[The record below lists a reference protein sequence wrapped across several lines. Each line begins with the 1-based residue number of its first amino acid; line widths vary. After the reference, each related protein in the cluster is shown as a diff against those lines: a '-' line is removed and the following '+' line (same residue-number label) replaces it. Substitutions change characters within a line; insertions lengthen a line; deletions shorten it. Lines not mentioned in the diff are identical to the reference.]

1 MKSCWLKLLVLLPL
15 AWWLTS
21 CGMSEF
27 SPLHLL
33 GLPHADADD
42 QPAAGS
48 GDPRR
53 AQAADAGAIDFEK
66 QIKPIFTKHCVE
78 CHKADKDESGFR
90 LDVGHL
96 AIKGGD
102 RGAAIIP
109 GKSEESILY
118 QALIGKGDATAMPYE
133 KPRLPAADI
142 ELIKK
147 WIDSGAKVPAADAT
161 TEVVKS
167 NHWSFQPIRRPASPN
182 FKSQISNFKSQNLID
197 AFVRA
202 RLEREGLA
210 PSPEADRPTLIRRLS
225 LDLLGLLPS
234 ADDVHDFVNDKEP
247 DAYERLVDRLLASPA
262 YGERH
267 GRHWL
272 DIARYADSNGFT
284 IDSARQIWK
293 YREWV
298 IHAINADMPFDQ
310 FTVEQLAGDLL
321 PNATTE
327 QLVATGFHRNTLVNE
342 EGGTDQEQFRVEAVV
357 DRVSTTGA
365 AWLGL
370 TIGCAQCHSHKFDP
384 ITQRDFYK
392 LFAVFNQCDE
402 PSVPVPSAD
411 QLAEQKRLDAEVAE
425 AEKPLKELDTE
436 LLKGLPDWERSVAS
450 QSEGGWTILDPT
462 VWKTDKGATLTKI
475 ENQTLLVDFSTP
487 ANDVYTI
494 TFDPPDDTP
503 ITAIRLETLNHA
515 SLPMMGPGR
524 AEGNFVLSEFEVFID
539 QASGGRQPP
548 GKNGDKGTD
557 STGGLTPP
565 ARLELIKAI
574 ADHSQ
579 EGYPV
584 SDAIDGKPKT
594 GWAINVKPNSGEMLN
609 VPREAVFF
617 PKEPIVAKPGSKLI
631 VKMHQLHSVPNYL
644 VGCFRISISGGSADV
659 LSVPASIKKI
669 VGTPADKRSKQ
680 QVDQLQTAFKNTD
693 PRRKPLTEKL
703 DGLKKQL
710 DALNKAIPTTL
721 VMKAKAEP
729 RQTHI
734 MIRGD
739 FLRKGAAV
747 EPGVPDV
754 LPPLN
759 VSRRAEGRQ
768 PPDISSSDSAAVRG
782 LTPAGSPSSAV
793 ARLEFAKWLCSPDN
807 PLTARVTVNRA
818 WQAFFGAGLVPTEN
832 DFGTQG
838 DPPTHPELL
847 DWLASEFMGQS
858 EISNLKSEISNP
870 AWSLKRLHRLIVTSA
885 TYRQASHVRPELRER
900 DPANKLLARQS
911 RLRLEAELIRDV
923 CLSASGL
930 MTRHLG
936 GPGVN
941 PPQPEGIYIVT
952 QQKKPW
958 AESTGLDRYRRG
970 MYTYFWRTS
979 PYPMLPTFDAPD
991 ANGTCTRR
999 NRSNTPLQALTLAN
1013 DRSFHEFAV
1022 GLSERIMSFGPLPP
1036 TPPPSVADS
1045 DDARLWQAVE
1055 LCYSRPPTDLELRKL
1070 REFLNAQ
1077 RTAFAAD
1084 PKDKDPTKSAW
1095 IAIARVLLNL
1105 DEFITR
1111 E

>member
-1 MKSCWLKLLVLLPL
+1 
-15 AWWLTS
+15 
-21 CGMSEF
+21 
-27 SPLHLL
+27 
-33 GLPHADADD
+33 
-42 QPAAGS
+42 
-48 GDPRR
+48 
-53 AQAADAGAIDFEK
+53 
-66 QIKPIFTKHCVE
+66 
-78 CHKADKDESGFR
+78 DESGFR
-90 LDVGHL
+90 LDLGHL

-102 RGAAIIP
+102 RGAAIVP
-109 GKSEESILY
+109 GKSDESLLY

-147 WIDSGAKVPAADAT
+147 WIDSGAKVPAADARS
-161 TEVVKS
+161 EVVKS
-167 NHWSFQPIRRPASPN
+167 NHWSFQPIRRTVPPN
-182 FKSQISNFKSQNLID
+182 LNSQISNLKSHNSID

-202 RLEREGLA
+202 RLEREGLK
-210 PSPEADRPTLIRRLS
+210 PSPEADRPTLIRRVS
-225 LDLLGLLPS
+225 LDLLGLLPN
-234 ADDVHDFVNDKEP
+234 ADDVHDFTNDKEP

-392 LFAVFNQCDE
+392 VFAVFNHCDE
-402 PSVPVPSAD
+402 PSLPVPSAD
-411 QLAEQKRLDAEVAE
+411 QLAEQKRLDTEVAE
-425 AEKPLKELDTE
+425 AEKPLKEFDAE

-475 ENQTLLVDFSTP
+475 DGTTLLVDFSTP

-494 TFDPPDDTP
+494 TFDPPANTP

-524 AEGNFVLSEFEVFID
+524 AEGNFVLSEFEVL
-539 QASGGRQPP
+539 
-548 GKNGDKGTD
+548 TD
-557 STGGLTPP
+557 ETAIPL
-565 ARLELIKAI
+565 AKAI

-579 EGYPV
+579 DGYPV

-617 PKEPIVAKPGSKLI
+617 PKEPIVAKAGTKLI

-644 VGCFRISISGGSADV
+644 VGCFRISISGASADV
-659 LSVPASIKKI
+659 LSVPASIKQI
-669 VGTPADKRSKQ
+669 VATPADKRSKQ
-680 QVDQLQTAFKNTD
+680 QVAQLQTAFKNAD
-693 PRRKPLTEKL
+693 PRRKPLAEKL

-754 LPPLN
+754 LSAIHLSQD
-759 VSRRAEGRQ
+759 V
-768 PPDISSSDSAAVRG
+768 DSKKRTAA
-782 LTPAGSPSSAV
+782 

-818 WQAFFGAGLVPTEN
+818 WQAFFGTGLVPTEN

-838 DPPTHPELL
+838 DPSTHPELL
-847 DWLASEFMGQS
+847 DWLASEFIGKS
-858 EISNLKSEISNP
+858 EISNLKSDISTP
-870 AWSLKRLHRLIVTSA
+870 AWSPKRLHRLIVTSA
-885 TYRQASHVRPELRER
+885 TYRQASHLRPELRER
-900 DPANKLLARQS
+900 DPSNKLLARQS

-970 MYTYFWRTS
+970 MYTYYWRTS

-1022 GLSERIMSFGPLPP
+1022 GLADRIMSFGPLPP

-1055 LCYSRPPTDLELRKL
+1055 LCYSRPPTDFEQRKL

-1084 PKDKDPTKSAW
+1084 PKDKDPAKSAW
-1095 IAIARVLLNL
+1095 IAVARVLLNL

>member
-1 MKSCWLKLLVLLPL
+1 MKSCWLKLLVLLPA
-15 AWWLTS
+15 AWWLAS
-21 CGMSEF
+21 YDLFESQHSLRF
-27 SPLHLL
+27 
-33 GLPHADADD
+33 GLTRADADE
-42 QPAAGS
+42 PAANAAS
-48 GDPRR
+48 G
-53 AQAADAGAIDFEK
+53 IDYEK
-66 QIKPIFTKHCVE
+66 QIKPIFAKHCVD

-90 LDVGHL
+90 LDLGHL

-102 RGAAIIP
+102 RGVAIVP
-109 GKSEESILY
+109 GKSDDSILF
-118 QALIGKGDATAMPYE
+118 QALIGKGDVTAMPYE

-147 WIDSGAKVPAADAT
+147 WIDSGAKVPATET
-161 TEVVKS
+161 TSNVVKS
-167 NHWSFQPIRRPASPN
+167 NHWSFQPIRRPAVPN
-182 FKSQISNFKSQNLID
+182 LKSQISKSKIQNPID

-210 PSPEADRPTLIRRLS
+210 PSPEADRPTLIRRLN

-234 ADDVHDFVNDKEP
+234 ADEVRDFVNDKEP

-298 IHAINADMPFDQ
+298 INAINADMPFDQ

-370 TIGCAQCHSHKFDP
+370 TIGCAQCHSHKYDP

-392 LFAVFNQCDE
+392 IFAVFNHCDE
-402 PSVPVPSAD
+402 PSLPVPSAD
-411 QLAEQKRLDAEVAE
+411 QLADQKRLDAEVTE
-425 AEKPLKELDTE
+425 AEKPLKELDAE
-436 LLKGLPDWERSVAS
+436 LLNGLPDWERSVAS
-450 QSEGGWTILDPT
+450 QTGGSWTILDPAL
-462 VWKTDKGATLTKI
+462 WKTDKGATLTKI
-475 ENQTLLVDFSTP
+475 EGSTLLVDFSTP

-494 TFDPPDDTP
+494 TFDPPDNTP
-503 ITAIRLETLNHA
+503 ITAIRLETLNHP

-524 AEGNFVLSEFEVFID
+524 ADGNFVLSEFEVLADETAI
-539 QASGGRQPP
+539 P
-548 GKNGDKGTD
+548 
-557 STGGLTPP
+557 LT
-565 ARLELIKAI
+565 KAI

-644 VGCFRISISGGSADV
+644 VGCFRISVSGASADV

-680 QVDQLQTAFKNTD
+680 QIDQLQTAFKNTD

-721 VMKAKAEP
+721 VMKAKSEP

-754 LPPLN
+754 LPAIHLPQDLDAKKRTA
-759 VSRRAEGRQ
+759 S
-768 PPDISSSDSAAVRG
+768 
-782 LTPAGSPSSAV
+782 

-838 DPPTHPELL
+838 DLPTHPELL
-847 DWLASEFMGQS
+847 DWLASEFMGSARRGSPDPAAGPTEGLQNATLNS
-858 EISNLKSEISNP
+858 DLGRPSVQRDGGVGRPSPSAATAN

-900 DPANKLLARQS
+900 DPSNKLLARQS

-930 MTRHLG
+930 LTRHLG

-958 AESTGLDRYRRG
+958 AESTGLERYRRG
-970 MYTYFWRTS
+970 MYTYFWRSS

-1022 GLSERIMSFGPLPP
+1022 GLSERIMTLGPMPP

-1077 RTAFAAD
+1077 RTAFAAN

-1095 IAIARVLLNL
+1095 TAVARVLLNL

>member
-15 AWWLTS
+15 AWWLTC
-21 CGMSEF
+21 CGMSAL
-27 SPLHLL
+27 SPTFDL
-33 GLPHADADD
+33 GLPTADAAD
-42 QPAAGS
+42 QPAT
-48 GDPRR
+48 D
-53 AQAADAGAIDFEK
+53 AALIDFDK
-66 QIKPIFTKHCVE
+66 QIKPLFAKHCVE
-78 CHKADKDESGFR
+78 CHTADKDESGFR
-90 LDVGHL
+90 LDLGQL

-102 RGAAIIP
+102 RGVAIVP
-109 GKSEESILY
+109 GKSDESLLFR
-118 QALIGKGDATAMPYE
+118 ALIGKGDITSMPYE

-147 WIDSGAKVPAADAT
+147 WIDSGAKVPATDAAGG
-161 TEVVKS
+161 VVKS
-167 NHWSFQPIRRPASPN
+167 NHWSFQPIRRPAVPKIKN
-182 FKSQISNFKSQNLID
+182 QKSKIENPLD

-210 PSPEADRPTLIRRLS
+210 PSPEADRSTLIRRLS

-234 ADDVHDFVNDKEP
+234 ADEVREFVNDPEP

-284 IDSARQIWK
+284 IDSARQVWK

-298 IHAINADMPFDQ
+298 INSLNADMPFDQ

-392 LFAVFNQCDE
+392 VFAVFNHCDE
-402 PSVPVPSAD
+402 PSLPVPSAD
-411 QLAEQKRLDAEVAE
+411 QLVEQKRLDTEVAE

-450 QSEGGWTILDPT
+450 QSEGGWTVLDPT

-475 ENQTLLVDFSTP
+475 DGTTLLVDFSTP

-494 TFDPPDDTP
+494 TFDPPADMP

-524 AEGNFVLSEFEVFID
+524 AEGNFVLSEFEVLVED
-539 QASGGRQPP
+539 
-548 GKNGDKGTD
+548 GDK
-557 STGGLTPP
+557 SSPLAPRP
-565 ARLELIKAI
+565 SPLSKAI

-579 EGYPV
+579 DGYPV
-584 SDAIDGKPKT
+584 SDAIDGKPTT

-617 PKEPIVAKPGSKLI
+617 PKEPIVAKPGTKLI

-644 VGCFRISISGGSADV
+644 VGCFRISVSGASADV
-659 LSVPASIKKI
+659 LSVPASIKNI
-669 VGTPADKRSKQ
+669 VATPANKRSKQ
-680 QVDQLQTAFKNTD
+680 QVEQLRTAFKNTD
-693 PRRKPLTEKL
+693 PRRKPLAAKL

-729 RQTHI
+729 RPTHI

-754 LPPLN
+754 LPAIHL
-759 VSRRAEGRQ
+759 SQ
-768 PPDISSSDSAAVRG
+768 DPDAKKRTAS
-782 LTPAGSPSSAV
+782 

-818 WQAFFGAGLVPTEN
+818 WQTFFGAGLVPTEN

-847 DWLASEFMGQS
+847 DWLASEFMGES
-858 EISNLKSEISNP
+858 EISNLKSQISNL
-870 AWSLKRLHRLIVTSA
+870 AWSLKRLHRQIVTSA
-885 TYRQASHVRPELRER
+885 TYRQVSHVQPELRER

-930 MTRHLG
+930 LTRHLG

-958 AESTGLDRYRRG
+958 TESTGLDRYRRG
-970 MYTYFWRTS
+970 MYTYYWRTS

-1022 GLSERIMSFGPLPP
+1022 GLAERIMSFGPLPP

-1055 LCYSRPPTDLELRKL
+1055 LCYSRPPSDLELRKL

-1084 PKDKDPTKSAW
+1084 PKGKDPTKSAW
-1095 IAIARVLLNL
+1095 IAVARVLLNL

>member
-15 AWWLTS
+15 AWWLAC
-21 CGMSEF
+21 CGMSAL
-27 SPLHLL
+27 SPTFDL
-33 GLPHADADD
+33 GLPTADAAD
-42 QPAAGS
+42 QP
-48 GDPRR
+48 
-53 AQAADAGAIDFEK
+53 AADAGAIDFEK
-66 QIKPIFTKHCVE
+66 QIQPLFAKHCVD

-90 LDVGHL
+90 LDLGHL

-102 RGAAIIP
+102 RGVAIVP
-109 GKSEESILY
+109 GKSGESILF
-118 QALIGKGDATAMPYE
+118 QALIGKGDVTSMPYE

-147 WIDSGAKVPAADAT
+147 WIDSGAKVPASDAAGA
-161 TEVVKS
+161 VVKS
-167 NHWSFQPIRRPASPN
+167 NHWSFQPIRRRAVSGQKSEARGQQSP
-182 FKSQISNFKSQNLID
+182 ID

-210 PSPEADRPTLIRRLS
+210 PSPEADRSTLIRRLS
-225 LDLLGLLPS
+225 LDLLGLLPT
-234 ADDVHDFVNDKEP
+234 ADDVREFVNDKEP

-284 IDSARQIWK
+284 IDSARQVWK

-298 IHAINADMPFDQ
+298 INAINADLSFDQ

-384 ITQRDFYK
+384 ISQRDFYK
-392 LFAVFNQCDE
+392 VFAVFNHCDE

-411 QLAEQKRLDAEVAE
+411 QLAEQKRLDTEVAV
-425 AEKPLKELDTE
+425 AEKPLKELDAE

-475 ENQTLLVDFSTP
+475 DGTTLLVDFSTP

-494 TFDPPDDTP
+494 TFDPPADAP

-524 AEGNFVLSEFEVFID
+524 AEGNFVLSEFEVLAGEVSLPI
-539 QASGGRQPP
+539 A
-548 GKNGDKGTD
+548 
-557 STGGLTPP
+557 
-565 ARLELIKAI
+565 KAI

-579 EGYPV
+579 DGYPV

-617 PKEPIVAKPGSKLI
+617 PKEPIVAKPGTKLF

-644 VGCFRISISGGSADV
+644 VGCFRISVSGASADV

-669 VGTPADKRSKQ
+669 VATPADKRSKQ
-680 QVDQLQTAFKNTD
+680 QVEQLQTAFKNTD
-693 PRRKPLTEKL
+693 PRRKPLAEKL

-729 RQTHI
+729 RPTHI

-754 LPPLN
+754 LPAMHL
-759 VSRRAEGRQ
+759 SQ
-768 PPDISSSDSAAVRG
+768 DIDAKQRTAS
-782 LTPAGSPSSAV
+782 

-818 WQAFFGAGLVPTEN
+818 WQAFFGTGLVPTEN

-847 DWLASEFMGQS
+847 DWLASEFM
-858 EISNLKSEISNP
+858 
-870 AWSLKRLHRLIVTSA
+870 ADWSLKRLHRLIVTSA
-885 TYRQASHVRPELRER
+885 TYRQASHMQPELRER
-900 DPANKLLARQS
+900 DPTNKLLARQS
-911 RLRLEAELIRDV
+911 RLRLEAELVRDV

-930 MTRHLG
+930 LTRHLG

-970 MYTYFWRTS
+970 MYTYFWRSS

-1022 GLSERIMSFGPLPP
+1022 GLADRIMSFGPLP
-1036 TPPPSVADS
+1036 SVSDS

-1055 LCYSRPPTDLELRKL
+1055 LCYSRAPSDLELRKL

-1084 PKDKDPTKSAW
+1084 PKDNDPTKSAW
-1095 IAIARVLLNL
+1095 VAVARVLLNL

>member
-1 MKSCWLKLLVLLPL
+1 MKSCWLKLLMLLPL
-15 AWWLTS
+15 AWWLAS

-27 SPLHLL
+27 SPSHLL

-53 AQAADAGAIDFEK
+53 AQAADAGVIDFEK
-66 QIKPIFTKHCVE
+66 QIKPLFTKHCVD

-90 LDVGHL
+90 LDLGHL

-102 RGAAIIP
+102 RGAAIVP
-109 GKSEESILY
+109 GKSNESILY

-147 WIDSGAKVPAADAT
+147 WIDSGAKVPASDAT

-167 NHWSFQPIRRPASPN
+167 NHWSFQPIRRPVVPN
-182 FKSQISNFKSQNLID
+182 LKSQISNLKSQNPID

-210 PSPEADRPTLIRRLS
+210 PSPDADRPTLIRRLS
-225 LDLLGLLPS
+225 LDLLGLLPN

-247 DAYERLVDRLLASPA
+247 DAYERLADRLLASPA

-392 LFAVFNQCDE
+392 VFAVFNHCDE
-402 PSVPVPSAD
+402 PSIPVPSTD

-425 AEKPLKELDTE
+425 AEKPLKEFDAE

-450 QSEGGWTILDPT
+450 QTEGGWTILDPT

-475 ENQTLLVDFSTP
+475 DGTTLLVDFSTP

-494 TFDPPDDTP
+494 TFDPPADTP

-524 AEGNFVLSEFEVFID
+524 ADGNFVLNEFEVL
-539 QASGGRQPP
+539 
-548 GKNGDKGTD
+548 TD
-557 STGGLTPP
+557 ETAIPL
-565 ARLELIKAI
+565 AKAI

-579 EGYPV
+579 DGYPV

-617 PKEPIVAKPGSKLI
+617 PKEPITAKPGTKLI

-644 VGCFRISISGGSADV
+644 VGCFRISVSGASADV

-680 QVDQLQTAFKNTD
+680 QVEQLQTAFKNTD
-693 PRRKPLTEKL
+693 SRRKPLANKL

-754 LPPLN
+754 LPAIHL
-759 VSRRAEGRQ
+759 SQDLDAKKR
-768 PPDISSSDSAAVRG
+768 SA
-782 LTPAGSPSSAV
+782 S

-818 WQAFFGAGLVPTEN
+818 WQAFFGAGLVNTEN

-858 EISNLKSEISNP
+858 EISNLKSQISNP
-870 AWSLKRLHRLIVTSA
+870 AWSVKRLHRLIVTSA
-885 TYRQASHVRPELRER
+885 TYRQASHLRPELRER
-900 DPANKLLARQS
+900 DPSNKLLARQS

-970 MYTYFWRTS
+970 MYTYYWRTS

-999 NRSNTPLQALTLAN
+999 SRSNTPLQALTLAN

-1036 TPPPSVADS
+1036 TPPLSVADS
-1045 DDARLWQAVE
+1045 DDARLRQAVE

-1095 IAIARVLLNL
+1095 TAVARVLLNL

>member
-15 AWWLTS
+15 AWWLAC
-21 CGMSEF
+21 CGMSAL
-27 SPLHLL
+27 SPTFDL
-33 GLPHADADD
+33 GLPTADAAD
-42 QPAAGS
+42 QPAA
-48 GDPRR
+48 DT
-53 AQAADAGAIDFEK
+53 GAIDFEK
-66 QIKPIFTKHCVE
+66 QIKPLFAKHCVD

-90 LDVGHL
+90 LDLGHL

-102 RGAAIIP
+102 RGTAIVP
-109 GKSEESILY
+109 GKSDESLLF
-118 QALIGKGDATAMPYE
+118 QALIGKGDITAMPYE
-133 KPRLPAADI
+133 KPRLPANEI

-147 WIDSGAKVPAADAT
+147 WIDSGAKVPASNAAGAI
-161 TEVVKS
+161 VKS
-167 NHWSFQPIRRPASPN
+167 NHWSFQPIRRPTVPNSPLATRHSPLVN
-182 FKSQISNFKSQNLID
+182 PID

-225 LDLLGLLPS
+225 LDLLGVLPN
-234 ADDVHDFVNDKEP
+234 ADEVHDFVNDKEP

-284 IDSARQIWK
+284 VDSARQVWK

-298 IHAINADMPFDQ
+298 INAINADLPFDQ

-392 LFAVFNQCDE
+392 VFAVFNHCDE
-402 PSVPVPSAD
+402 PSIPVPSSD

-425 AEKPLKELDTE
+425 AEKPLKEFDAE
-436 LLKGLPDWERSVAS
+436 LLKGLPDWERAVAS
-450 QSEGGWTILDPT
+450 QSEGGWMILDPT

-475 ENQTLLVDFSTP
+475 DGTTLLVDFSTP

-494 TFDPPDDTP
+494 TFDPPADTP

-524 AEGNFVLSEFEVFID
+524 AEGKFVLSEFEVL
-539 QASGGRQPP
+539 
-548 GKNGDKGTD
+548 
-557 STGGLTPP
+557 TGETSLPL
-565 ARLELIKAI
+565 AKAI

-579 EGYPV
+579 DGYPV
-584 SDAIDGKPKT
+584 SDAIDGKPTT

-609 VPREAVFF
+609 VPREAVFL
-617 PKEPIVAKPGSKLI
+617 PKEPIVAKPGTKLI

-644 VGCFRISISGGSADV
+644 VGCFRISVSGASADV

-669 VGTPADKRSKQ
+669 VATQADKRSKQ

-693 PRRKPLTEKL
+693 PRRKPLAEKL

-729 RQTHI
+729 RPTHI

-754 LPPLN
+754 LPAIHLSQD
-759 VSRRAEGRQ
+759 VDAKKH
-768 PPDISSSDSAAVRG
+768 AA
-782 LTPAGSPSSAV
+782 S

-847 DWLASEFMGQS
+847 DWLAGEFMQS
-858 EISNLKSEISNP
+858 DSRQHNNP
-870 AWSLKRLHRLIVTSA
+870 ATAWSLKRLHRLIVTSA
-885 TYRQASHVRPELRER
+885 TYCQTSHMRPELRER

-911 RLRLEAELIRDV
+911 RLRLEAELVRDV
-923 CLSASGL
+923 SLSASGL
-930 MTRHLG
+930 LTRRLG

-970 MYTYFWRTS
+970 MYTYFWRSS

-1022 GLSERIMSFGPLPP
+1022 GLADRIMSFGPLPP
-1036 TPPPSVADS
+1036 TPPPSVTDS

-1055 LCYSRPPTDLELRKL
+1055 LCYSRTPTDLELRKL

-1095 IAIARVLLNL
+1095 IAVARVLLNL

>member
-15 AWWLTS
+15 AWWLAC
-21 CGMSEF
+21 CGMSAL
-27 SPLHLL
+27 SPTFDL
-33 GLPHADADD
+33 GLPTADAAD
-42 QPAAGS
+42 QP
-48 GDPRR
+48 
-53 AQAADAGAIDFEK
+53 AADAGAIDFEK
-66 QIKPIFTKHCVE
+66 QIQPLFAKHCVD

-90 LDVGHL
+90 LDLGHL

-102 RGAAIIP
+102 RGVAIVP
-109 GKSEESILY
+109 GKSGESILF
-118 QALIGKGDATAMPYE
+118 QALIGKGDVTSMPYE

-147 WIDSGAKVPAADAT
+147 WIDSGAKVPASDAAGA
-161 TEVVKS
+161 VVKS
-167 NHWSFQPIRRPASPN
+167 NHWSFQPIRRRAVSGQKSEARGQQSP
-182 FKSQISNFKSQNLID
+182 ID

-210 PSPEADRPTLIRRLS
+210 PSPEADRSTLIRRLS
-225 LDLLGLLPS
+225 LDLLGLLPT
-234 ADDVHDFVNDKEP
+234 ADDVREFVNDKEP

-284 IDSARQIWK
+284 IDSARQVWK

-298 IHAINADMPFDQ
+298 INAINADLSFDQ

-384 ITQRDFYK
+384 ISQRDFYK
-392 LFAVFNQCDE
+392 VFAVFNHCDE

-411 QLAEQKRLDAEVAE
+411 QLAEQKRLDTEVAV
-425 AEKPLKELDTE
+425 AEKPLKELDAE

-475 ENQTLLVDFSTP
+475 DGTTLLVDFSTP

-494 TFDPPDDTP
+494 TFDPPADAP

-524 AEGNFVLSEFEVFID
+524 AEGNFVLSEFEVLAGEVSLPI
-539 QASGGRQPP
+539 A
-548 GKNGDKGTD
+548 
-557 STGGLTPP
+557 
-565 ARLELIKAI
+565 KAI

-579 EGYPV
+579 DGYPV

-617 PKEPIVAKPGSKLI
+617 PKEPIVAKPGTKLF

-644 VGCFRISISGGSADV
+644 VGCFRISVSGASADV

-669 VGTPADKRSKQ
+669 VATPADKRSKQ
-680 QVDQLQTAFKNTD
+680 QVEQLQTAFKNTD
-693 PRRKPLTEKL
+693 PRRKPLAEKL

-729 RQTHI
+729 RPTHI

-754 LPPLN
+754 LPAIHL
-759 VSRRAEGRQ
+759 SQ
-768 PPDISSSDSAAVRG
+768 DIDAKQRTAS
-782 LTPAGSPSSAV
+782 

-818 WQAFFGAGLVPTEN
+818 WQAFFGTGLVPTEN

-847 DWLASEFMGQS
+847 DWLASEFM
-858 EISNLKSEISNP
+858 
-870 AWSLKRLHRLIVTSA
+870 ADWSLKRLHRLIVTSA
-885 TYRQASHVRPELRER
+885 TYRQASHMQPELRER
-900 DPANKLLARQS
+900 DPTNKLLARQS
-911 RLRLEAELIRDV
+911 RLRLEAELVRDV

-930 MTRHLG
+930 LTRHLG

-970 MYTYFWRTS
+970 MYTYFWRSS

-1022 GLSERIMSFGPLPP
+1022 GLADRIMSFGPLP
-1036 TPPPSVADS
+1036 SVSDS

-1055 LCYSRPPTDLELRKL
+1055 LCYSRAPSDLELRKL

-1084 PKDKDPTKSAW
+1084 PKDNDPTKSAW
-1095 IAIARVLLNL
+1095 VAVARVLLNL

>member
-1 MKSCWLKLLVLLPL
+1 MKSCWLKLLVLFPA

-21 CGMSEF
+21 CALTEPPYSQR
-27 SPLHLL
+27 S
-33 GLPHADADD
+33 GLPRAHADD
-42 QPAAGS
+42 QPE
-48 GDPRR
+48 
-53 AQAADAGAIDFEK
+53 AQASGGRQPPGSPRPAQSAEIDYEK
-66 QIKPIFTKHCVE
+66 QIKPLFAKHCIE
-78 CHKADKDESGFR
+78 CHQADKDESGYR
-90 LDVGHL
+90 LDLGHL

-102 RGAAIIP
+102 RGAAIVP
-109 GKSEESILY
+109 GKSGESILF

-142 ELIKK
+142 ELIKQ
-147 WIDSGAKVPAADAT
+147 WIDSGAKVPASDAVN
-161 TEVVKS
+161 EVVKS
-167 NHWSFQPIRRPASPN
+167 NHWSFQPIRRPIVPAIKN
-182 FKSQISNFKSQNLID
+182 QKSKIENALD

-225 LDLLGLLPS
+225 LDLLGLLPN
-234 ADDVHDFVNDKEP
+234 ADEVHDFVNDKEP

-298 IHAINADMPFDQ
+298 INAINADLPFDQ
-310 FTVEQLAGDLL
+310 FTIEQLAGDLL

-384 ITQRDFYK
+384 ISQRDFYK
-392 LFAVFNQCDE
+392 VFAVFNHCDE
-402 PSVPVPSAD
+402 PSLPVPSAD
-411 QLAEQKRLDAEVAE
+411 QLAEQTRLDAQVAE
-425 AEKPLKELDTE
+425 AEKPLKELDAE

-450 QSEGGWTILDPT
+450 QSEGSWTILDPT

-475 ENQTLLVDFSTP
+475 DGTTLLVDFSTP

-494 TFDPPDDTP
+494 TFDPPNDTP
-503 ITAIRLETLNHA
+503 ITAIRLETLNHP

-524 AEGNFVLSEFEVFID
+524 ADGNFVLSEFEVLTE
-539 QASGGRQPP
+539 SNSQPSVLNP
-548 GKNGDKGTD
+548 Q
-557 STGGLTPP
+557 PF
-565 ARLELIKAI
+565 AKAI

-579 EGYPV
+579 DGYPI

-594 GWAINVKPNSGEMLN
+594 GWAINVKPNSGAMLN

-617 PKEPIVAKPGSKLI
+617 PKQPIVAKPGTKLI
-631 VKMHQLHSVPNYL
+631 VRMHQLHSVPNYL
-644 VGCFRISISGGSADV
+644 VGCFRISVSGASADV
-659 LSVPASIKKI
+659 LAVPASIKKI
-669 VGTPADKRSKQ
+669 VSTPAKKRSKQ
-680 QVDQLQTAFKNTD
+680 QVEQLQTAFKNSD
-693 PRRKPLTEKL
+693 PRRKPLADKL

-754 LPPLN
+754 L
-759 VSRRAEGRQ
+759 SRESKVESRE
-768 PPDISSSDSAAVRG
+768 PSKKNLSSSRLST
-782 LTPAGSPSSAV
+782 LNS
-793 ARLEFAKWLCSPDN
+793 RLEFAKWLCSPEN

-838 DPPTHPELL
+838 DPPSHPELL
-847 DWLASEFMGQS
+847 DWLATELMGTGGEEESEATPAS
-858 EISNLKSEISNP
+858 RPLAPSPSPPLSSNP
-870 AWSLKRLHRLIVTSA
+870 WSLKQLHRLIVTSA
-885 TYRQASHVRPELRER
+885 TYRQASHLRPELRER

-958 AESTGLDRYRRG
+958 TESTGPERYRRG
-970 MYTYFWRTS
+970 MYTYYWRSS

-1022 GLSERIMSFGPLPP
+1022 GLAERIMSFGPLPP

-1055 LCYSRPPTDLELRKL
+1055 LCYSRPPTELELRKL

-1077 RTAFAAD
+1077 RIAFAAN
-1084 PKDKDPTKSAW
+1084 PKDKDPAKSAW
-1095 IAIARVLLNL
+1095 IAVARVLLNL

>member
-27 SPLHLL
+27 SPSHLL
-33 GLPHADADD
+33 GLPRADADD
-42 QPAAGS
+42 QPAA
-48 GDPRR
+48 DT
-53 AQAADAGAIDFEK
+53 AAIDFEK
-66 QIKPIFTKHCVE
+66 QIQPIFSKHCVE
-78 CHKADKDESGFR
+78 CHKAEKDESGFR
-90 LDVGHL
+90 LDLGHL

-102 RGAAIIP
+102 RGTAIIP
-109 GKSEESILY
+109 GKSDESLLY

-133 KPRLPAADI
+133 KPRLSAADI

-147 WIDSGAKVPAADAT
+147 WIDSGAKVPASDAT

-167 NHWSFQPIRRPASPN
+167 NHWSFQPIRRTAPPN
-182 FKSQISNFKSQNLID
+182 LKSQISNLKSQNPID
-197 AFVRA
+197 AFVRS

-225 LDLLGLLPS
+225 LDLLGLLPN

-411 QLAEQKRLDAEVAE
+411 QLTEQKRLDAEVAE
-425 AEKPLKELDTE
+425 AEKPLKELDAE

-450 QSEGGWTILDPT
+450 QSEGSWTILDPT
-462 VWKTDKGATLTKI
+462 VWKTEKGATLTKI
-475 ENQTLLVDFSTP
+475 DGTTLLVDFSTP

-515 SLPMMGPGR
+515 SLPLMGPGR
-524 AEGNFVLSEFEVFID
+524 ADGNFVLSEFEVL
-539 QASGGRQPP
+539 
-548 GKNGDKGTD
+548 TD
-557 STGGLTPP
+557 ETTIPL
-565 ARLELIKAI
+565 AKAI

-579 EGYPV
+579 DGYPV

-617 PKEPIVAKPGSKLI
+617 PKEPITAKPGTKLI

-644 VGCFRISISGGSADV
+644 VGCFRISISGASADV

-680 QVDQLQTAFKNTD
+680 QVEQLQTAFKNTD
-693 PRRKPLTEKL
+693 SRRKPLANKL
-703 DGLKKQL
+703 DDLKKQL

-754 LPPLN
+754 LPAIRLSQD
-759 VSRRAEGRQ
+759 VDAKKRTAS
-768 PPDISSSDSAAVRG
+768 
-782 LTPAGSPSSAV
+782 
-793 ARLEFAKWLCSPDN
+793 ARLEFAKWLCLPDN

-847 DWLASEFMGQS
+847 DWLASDFVGQAFQPDPS
-858 EISNLKSEISNP
+858 RDQHSTPRVGLERP
-870 AWSLKRLHRLIVTSA
+870 TYAWSLKRLHRLIVTSA
-885 TYRQASHVRPELRER
+885 TYRQASHLRPELRER

-999 NRSNTPLQALTLAN
+999 SRSNTPLQALTLAN

-1036 TPPPSVADS
+1036 TPPPSVSDS

-1095 IAIARVLLNL
+1095 TAVARVLLNL

>member
-1 MKSCWLKLLVLLPL
+1 MKSCWLKLLLLLPL
-15 AWWLTS
+15 AWWLAS
-21 CGMSEF
+21 EALHEF
-27 SPLHLL
+27 SPSFNI
-33 GLPHADADD
+33 GLPRADADE
-42 QPAAGS
+42 PADSAKT
-48 GDPRR
+48 
-53 AQAADAGAIDFEK
+53 ANEIDFEK
-66 QIKPIFTKHCVE
+66 QIKPLFAKHCID
-78 CHKADKDESGFR
+78 CHKAEKNESGYR
-90 LDVGHL
+90 LDLGDL

-102 RGAAIIP
+102 RGAAIVP
-109 GKSEESILY
+109 GKSADSLLF
-118 QALIGKGDATAMPYE
+118 QALIGKGDVTAMPYE
-133 KPRLPAADI
+133 KPRLPDDQI
-142 ELIKK
+142 ELIRK
-147 WIDSGAKVPAADAT
+147 WIDGGAKLPAGDST
-161 TEVVKS
+161 TKDEVAKN
-167 NHWSFQPIRRPASPN
+167 NHWSFQPIKRPAMAN
-182 FKSQISNFKSQNLID
+182 FKFQISNFKFQNPID
-197 AFVRA
+197 AFVLA
-202 RLEREGLA
+202 RLDREGLA
-210 PSPEADRPTLIRRLS
+210 PSPEADRTTLIRRLS

-234 ADDVHDFVNDKEP
+234 PDDVHDFVNDKEP

-298 IHAINADMPFDQ
+298 INAINADMPFDQ
-310 FTVEQLAGDLL
+310 FTLEQLAGDLL

-342 EGGTDQEQFRVEAVV
+342 EGGTDQEQFRVESVV
-357 DRVSTTGA
+357 DRVNTTGA

-384 ITQRDFYK
+384 ISQRDFYK
-392 LFAVFNQCDE
+392 VYAVFNQCDE
-402 PSVPVPSAD
+402 PSIQVPSAE
-411 QLAEQKRLDAEVAE
+411 QLTEQTRLNNEIAAVEQ
-425 AEKPLKELDTE
+425 PLKDLDTE
-436 LLKGLPDWERSVAS
+436 LLKGLLDWEKSVAS
-450 QSEGGWTILDPT
+450 QSDGGWKLLDPA

-475 ENQTLLVDFSTP
+475 DGSALLVDFSTP

-494 TFDPPDDTP
+494 TFDPPADTP
-503 ITAIRLETLNHA
+503 ITAIRLETINHP

-524 AEGNFVLSEFEVFID
+524 AEGNFVLSEFEVLVEE
-539 QASGGRQPP
+539 
-548 GKNGDKGTD
+548 GDK
-557 STGGLTPP
+557 SSPLAPHP
-565 ARLELIKAI
+565 SPLAKAI

-584 SDAIDGKPKT
+584 SDAIDGKPTT

-617 PKEPIVAKPGSKLI
+617 PKEPIVTKAGTKLVI
-631 VKMHQLHSVPNYL
+631 KMHQLHSVPNYL
-644 VGCFRISISGGSADV
+644 VGCFRISVSGASADV

-669 VGTPADKRSKQ
+669 IATPADKRSKQ
-680 QVDQLQTAFKNTD
+680 QVTQLETAFKDTD
-693 PRRKPLTEKL
+693 PRRKPLAVKL

-710 DALNKAIPTTL
+710 DAHNKAIPTTL
-721 VMKAKAEP
+721 VLRERAKP
-729 RQTHI
+729 RDTHI
-734 MIRGD
+734 HIRGD
-739 FLRKGAAV
+739 FLRHGARV

-754 LPPLN
+754 LDRRMGTLARPAFADATSIAEQSGKSAQPP
-759 VSRRAEGRQ
+759 SRR
-768 PPDISSSDSAAVRG
+768 I
-782 LTPAGSPSSAV
+782 
-793 ARLEFAKWLCSPDN
+793 EFAQWLCSAEN
-807 PLTARVTVNRA
+807 PLTARVVANRA
-818 WQAFFGAGLVPTEN
+818 WQAFFGTGLVPTEN

-838 DPPTHPELL
+838 DPATHPELL
-847 DWLASEFMGQS
+847 DWLAVELMGGS
-858 EISNLKSEISNP
+858 EISNLKSPISNS

-885 TYRQASHVRPELRER
+885 TYRQASNVRPELRER
-900 DPANKLLARQS
+900 DPSNKLLARQS
-911 RLRLEAELIRDV
+911 RIRLEAELIRDV

-930 MTRHLG
+930 ITRHLG
-936 GPGVN
+936 GQGVN

-1013 DRSFHEFAV
+1013 DRSFHEFAI
-1022 GLSERIMSFGPLPP
+1022 GLADRITSLGPLPP
-1036 TPPPSVADS
+1036 TPPLSVADS

-1095 IAIARVLLNL
+1095 TAVARVLLNL

>member
-1 MKSCWLKLLVLLPL
+1 MKSCWLKLLLLLPL
-15 AWWLTS
+15 AWWLAS
-21 CGMSEF
+21 RAIHDSA
-27 SPLHLL
+27 SPGLL
-33 GLPHADADD
+33 RLP
-42 QPAAGS
+42 
-48 GDPRR
+48 R
-53 AQAADAGAIDFEK
+53 AGADETATPSNEIDFQR
-66 QIKPIFTKHCVE
+66 QIQPLFAKHCVE
-78 CHKADKDESGFR
+78 CHQAEKSESGYR
-90 LDVGHL
+90 LDLGDL

-102 RGAAIIP
+102 RGAAIVP
-109 GKSEESILY
+109 GKSDGSILF
-118 QALIGKGDATAMPYE
+118 QALVGKGDVTAMPYE

-147 WIDSGAKVPAADAT
+147 WIDSGAKVPASDAAS
-161 TEVVKS
+161 EVVKS
-167 NHWSFQPIRRPASPN
+167 SHWSFQPIRRPELRGQGSGV
-182 FKSQISNFKSQNLID
+182 SGQQNPID

-202 RLEREGLA
+202 RLEREKLT
-210 PSPEADRPTLIRRLS
+210 PSSEADRPTLIRRLS
-225 LDLLGLLPS
+225 LDLLGVLPTP
-234 ADDVHDFVNDKEP
+234 DDVHEFVNDPEP
-247 DAYERLVDRLLASPA
+247 DAYERLVERLLASPA

-298 IHAINADMPFDQ
+298 INAINADMPFDQ
-310 FTVEQLAGDLL
+310 FTLEQLAGDLL
-321 PNATTE
+321 PGATTE

-357 DRVSTTGA
+357 DRVNTTGA

-370 TIGCAQCHSHKFDP
+370 TIGCGQCHSHKYDP
-384 ITQRDFYK
+384 ISQRDYYK
-392 LFAVFNQCDE
+392 VFAVFNNCDE
-402 PSVPVPSAD
+402 PSLPVPSAE
-411 QLAEQKRLDAEVAE
+411 QLAEQQRLDSEIDA
-425 AEKPLKELDTE
+425 AEKPLRELDAE
-436 LLKGLPDWERSVAS
+436 LLKSLPDWEQSVAS
-450 QSEGGWTILDPT
+450 QAEGSWTVLDPA

-494 TFDPPDDTP
+494 TFDPPADTP
-503 ITAIRLETLNHA
+503 ITAIRLETLNHP

-524 AEGNFVLSEFEVFID
+524 ADGNFVLSEFEVSVEDDGAAEQSKIEN
-539 QASGGRQPP
+539 QKSKIP
-548 GKNGDKGTD
+548 
-557 STGGLTPP
+557 L
-565 ARLELIKAI
+565 ARAI

-579 EGYPV
+579 EGYPIT
-584 SDAIDGKPKT
+584 DAIDGKPKT
-594 GWAINVKPNSGEMLN
+594 GWAINVNPKSGMMLN

-617 PKEPIVAKPGSKLI
+617 PKEPIVTKSGSKLI
-631 VKMHQLHSVPNYL
+631 VKMHQLHSQPNYL
-644 VGCFRISISGGSADV
+644 VGCFRISVSSASADV
-659 LSVPASIKKI
+659 LSVPASIKTI
-669 VGTPADKRSKQ
+669 VATPADKRSKQ
-680 QVDQLQTAFKNTD
+680 QTEQLQTAFKNTD
-693 PRRKPLTEKL
+693 PRRKPLGDKL

-710 DALNKAIPTTL
+710 DTLNKSIPTTL
-721 VMKAKAEP
+721 VLRERAKP
-729 RQTHI
+729 RDTHI
-734 MIRGD
+734 LIRGD
-739 FLRKGAAV
+739 FLRHGALV
-747 EPGVPDV
+747 EPGVPSV
-754 LPPLN
+754 LE
-759 VSRRAEGRQ
+759 SRTGTLARPASLSNLDGSRKSAQ
-768 PPDISSSDSAAVRG
+768 PTSASQRV
-782 LTPAGSPSSAV
+782 
-793 ARLEFAKWLCSPDN
+793 EFSRWLCSSEN

-818 WQAFFGAGLVPTEN
+818 WQAFFGAGIVPTEN
-832 DFGTQG
+832 DFGLQG

-847 DWLASEFMGQS
+847 DWLASDLMEG
-858 EISNLKSEISNP
+858 
-870 AWSLKRLHRLIVTSA
+870 WSLKRLHRQIVTSA

-930 MTRHLG
+930 LTRQVG

-958 AESTGLDRYRRG
+958 AESTGPERYRRG
-970 MYTYFWRTS
+970 MYTYFWRSS

-1022 GLSERIMSFGPLPP
+1022 ALAERIMSLGPLPP
-1036 TPPPSVADS
+1036 TPPPSVSDS

-1055 LCYSRPPTDLELRKL
+1055 LCYSRPPSDLELKRL

-1084 PKDKDPTKSAW
+1084 SKDKDPTKSAW
-1095 IAIARVLLNL
+1095 TAVARVLLNL

>member
-1 MKSCWLKLLVLLPL
+1 MKSCWLKLLLLLPL
-15 AWWLTS
+15 AWWLAS
-21 CGMSEF
+21 HAVHELAPSFE
-27 SPLHLL
+27 L
-33 GLPHADADD
+33 GLPQAN
-42 QPAAGS
+42 
-48 GDPRR
+48 
-53 AQAADAGAIDFEK
+53 AQEANSREDIDFDK
-66 QIKPIFTKHCVE
+66 QIKPLFAKHCVE
-78 CHKADKDESGFR
+78 CHKADKNESGYR
-90 LDVGHL
+90 LDLGEL
-96 AIKGGD
+96 AIQGGD
-102 RGAAIIP
+102 RGAAVVA
-109 GKSEESILY
+109 GKSADSILY
-118 QALIGKGDATAMPYE
+118 QALIGKGDITAMPYE

-147 WIDSGAKVPAADAT
+147 WIDSGAKVPATPTAS
-161 TEVVKS
+161 EGVKS
-167 NHWSFQPIRRPASPN
+167 NHWSFQPIRRPAVPSLKAESSN
-182 FKSQISNFKSQNLID
+182 RKSHNSDFKFQNPID
-197 AFVRA
+197 SFVLA
-202 RLEREGLA
+202 RLEREGLT
-210 PSPEADRPTLIRRLS
+210 PSPEADRTTLIRRLS
-225 LDLLGLLPS
+225 LDLLGVLPS
-234 ADDVHDFVNDKEP
+234 ADDAHDFVNDREP

-298 IHAINADMPFDQ
+298 INAINADMPFDQ
-310 FTVEQLAGDLL
+310 FTLEQLAGDLL
-321 PNATTE
+321 PNPTNE

-342 EGGTDQEQFRVEAVV
+342 EGGTDQEQFRNEGVV
-357 DRVSTTGA
+357 DRVNTTGA

-370 TIGCAQCHSHKFDP
+370 TIGCAQCHSHKYDP
-384 ITQRDFYK
+384 ISQRDFYK
-392 LFAVFNQCDE
+392 VFAVFNQCDE
-402 PSVPVPSAD
+402 PSIQVPSAE
-411 QLAEQKRLDAEVAE
+411 QLAEQTRLNNEIAAV
-425 AEKPLKELDTE
+425 EKPLKDLDTE
-436 LLKGLPDWERSVAS
+436 LLKGLPDWERSVAAQTGES
-450 QSEGGWTILDPT
+450 WTTLDPT

-475 ENQTLLVDFSTP
+475 EESRLLVDFSTP

-494 TFDPPDDTP
+494 SFDPPDDTP
-503 ITAIRLETLNHA
+503 ITAIRLETLNHP

-524 AEGNFVLSEFEVFID
+524 AEGNFVLSEFEVFVD
-539 QASGGRQPP
+539 PNSQP
-548 GKNGDKGTD
+548 
-557 STGGLTPP
+557 STLNPQLL
-565 ARLELIKAI
+565 AKAI

-584 SDAIDGKPKT
+584 SDAIDGKPAT
-594 GWAINVKPNSGEMLN
+594 GWAINVKAGSGEMLN

-617 PKEPIVAKPGSKLI
+617 PKEPIAVKAGSKLVI
-631 VKMHQLHSVPNYL
+631 KMHQLHSQPNYL
-644 VGCFRISISGGSADV
+644 VGCFRISVSGASADL

-669 VGTPADKRSKQ
+669 IATPADKRSKQ
-680 QVDQLQTAFKNTD
+680 QVAQLETAFKETD
-693 PRRKPLTEKL
+693 ARRKPLAVKL

-710 DALNKAIPTTL
+710 EAHNKAIPTTL
-721 VMKAKAEP
+721 VLRERAKP
-729 RQTHI
+729 RETHI
-734 MIRGD
+734 HIRGD
-739 FLRKGAAV
+739 FLRHGALV
-747 EPGVPDV
+747 EPGVPAV
-754 LPPLN
+754 LPSMN
-759 VSRRAEGRQ
+759 STR
-768 PPDISSSDSAAVRG
+768 
-782 LTPAGSPSSAV
+782 SSASQ
-793 ARLEFAKWLCSPDN
+793 RIEFSRWLCSAEN

-818 WQAFFGAGLVPTEN
+818 WQAFFGTGIVPTEN

-838 DPPTHPELL
+838 DPPTHPQLL
-847 DWLASEFMGQS
+847 DWLASEFMNVGESLRDSHSDPGAPLQ
-858 EISNLKSEISNP
+858 NANAGHGVTGLR
-870 AWSLKRLHRLIVTSA
+870 WSLKRLHRSIVTSA
-885 TYRQASHVRPELRER
+885 TYRQASFIRPELRER

-958 AESTGLDRYRRG
+958 TESTGPERYRRG
-970 MYTYFWRTS
+970 MYTYFWRSS

-1022 GLSERIMSFGPLPP
+1022 ALADRIMTLGPLPP
-1036 TPPPSVADS
+1036 TPPPSVSDS

-1055 LCYSRPPTDLELRKL
+1055 MCYSRPPSDLELKRL

-1095 IAIARVLLNL
+1095 TAIARVLLNL

>member
-15 AWWLTS
+15 AWWLAC
-21 CGMSEF
+21 CGMSAV
-27 SPLHLL
+27 SPTFDLSLSTA
-33 GLPHADADD
+33 GAAD
-42 QPAAGS
+42 QPVADSGS
-48 GDPRR
+48 
-53 AQAADAGAIDFEK
+53 IDFEK
-66 QIKPIFTKHCVE
+66 QIKPIFAKHCVD
-78 CHKADKDESGFR
+78 CHKADKNESGYR
-90 LDVGHL
+90 LDLGGL

-102 RGAAIIP
+102 RGAAIVP
-109 GKSEESILY
+109 GKSDESLLF
-118 QALIGKGDATAMPYE
+118 QALVGKGDVTAMPYE
-133 KPRLPAADI
+133 KSRLPAADI
-142 ELIKK
+142 ELIKN
-147 WIDSGAKVPAADAT
+147 WIDGGAKVPASDSAST
-161 TEVVKS
+161 VVKS
-167 NHWSFQPIRRPASPN
+167 DHWSFQPIRRPLIKGQGSGVRG
-182 FKSQISNFKSQNLID
+182 QQNPID
-197 AFVRA
+197 VFVRA
-202 RLEREGLA
+202 RLEREKLA
-210 PSPEADRPTLIRRLS
+210 PSPEADRSTLIRRLN
-225 LDLLGLLPS
+225 LDLLGVLPS
-234 ADDVHDFVNDKEP
+234 PDEVREFVSDPEP

-284 IDSARQIWK
+284 IDSARQVWK

-298 IHAINADMPFDQ
+298 INAINADRPFDQ

-370 TIGCAQCHSHKFDP
+370 TIGCAQCHSHKYDP
-384 ITQRDFYK
+384 ISQRDFYK
-392 LFAVFNQCDE
+392 VFAVFNQCDE
-402 PSVPVPSAD
+402 PSVLVPSAE
-411 QLAEQKRLDAEVAE
+411 QLAAQKRLDAEVAE

-436 LLKGLPDWERSVAS
+436 LLKGLPEWERSVAS
-450 QSEGGWTILDPT
+450 QSEGGWTILDPA

-475 ENQTLLVDFSTP
+475 EDSRLLVDFSTP

-494 TFDPPDDTP
+494 TFDPPDDIP
-503 ITAIRLETLNHA
+503 ITAIRLEALNHP

-524 AEGNFVLSEFEVFID
+524 ADGNFVLSEFEVFV
-539 QASGGRQPP
+539 SP
-548 GKNGDKGTD
+548 D
-557 STGGLTPP
+557 SQLSTLN
-565 ARLELIKAI
+565 AQLITKAI

-584 SDAIDGKPKT
+584 SDTIDGKPTT

-617 PKEPIVAKPGSKLI
+617 PKEPIVAKPGTKLI

-644 VGCFRISISGGSADV
+644 VGCFRISVSGASADV

-669 VGTPADKRSKQ
+669 VATPADKRSKQ
-680 QVDQLQTAFKNTD
+680 QIEQLQTAFKNTD
-693 PRRKPLTEKL
+693 PRRKPLTDKL

-710 DALNKAIPTTL
+710 DALNKSIPTTL
-721 VMKAKAEP
+721 VFKPKAEP
-729 RQTHI
+729 RPTHI

-754 LPPLN
+754 LPAIQ
-759 VSRRAEGRQ
+759 VSKDLDAKKRAT
-768 PPDISSSDSAAVRG
+768 S
-782 LTPAGSPSSAV
+782 
-793 ARLEFAKWLCSPDN
+793 ARLDFAKWLCSPDN

-818 WQAFFGAGLVPTEN
+818 WQAFFGTGLVPTEN

-847 DWLASEFMGQS
+847 DWLASELM
-858 EISNLKSEISNP
+858 
-870 AWSLKRLHRLIVTSA
+870 ADWSLKRLHRQVVTSA

-900 DPANKLLARQS
+900 DPANKLLARQA
-911 RLRLEAELIRDV
+911 RLRLEAELVRDV

-930 MTRHLG
+930 LTRHLG

-958 AESTGLDRYRRG
+958 AESNGPDRFRRG
-970 MYTYFWRTS
+970 MYTYFWRSS

-1022 GLSERIMSFGPLPP
+1022 GLADRIMSFGPLPP
-1036 TPPPSVADS
+1036 TPTPSVADS

-1055 LCYSRPPTDLELRKL
+1055 LCYSRVPTDLELRKL

-1077 RTAFAAD
+1077 RTAFATD
-1084 PKDKDPTKSAW
+1084 PKDKDPAKSAW
-1095 IAIARVLLNL
+1095 VAVARVLLNL

>member
-1 MKSCWLKLLVLLPL
+1 MKSCWLKLLVLLPA
-15 AWWLTS
+15 AWWLAS
-21 CGMSEF
+21 CDLFESQHSLRF
-27 SPLHLL
+27 
-33 GLPHADADD
+33 GLTRADADE
-42 QPAAGS
+42 PAANS
-48 GDPRR
+48 
-53 AQAADAGAIDFEK
+53 ADGIDFEK
-66 QIKPIFTKHCVE
+66 HIKPLFAKHCIE

-90 LDVGHL
+90 LDVGNL

-109 GKSEESILY
+109 GKSDESILY

-133 KPRLPAADI
+133 KPRLAAADI

-147 WIDSGAKVPAADAT
+147 WIDGGAKVPASDTT

-167 NHWSFQPIRRPASPN
+167 SHWSFQPIRRPAIPKLKGQASGTGVPDPAAN
-182 FKSQISNFKSQNLID
+182 SVLNPID
-197 AFVRA
+197 AFVRS

-210 PSPEADRPTLIRRLS
+210 PSLEADRPTLIRRLS

-234 ADDVHDFVNDKEP
+234 ADEVRDFVNDKEP
-247 DAYERLVDRLLASPA
+247 AAYERLVDRLLASPA

-370 TIGCAQCHSHKFDP
+370 TVGCAQCHSHKFDP

-425 AEKPLKELDTE
+425 AEKPLKQLDAE

-450 QSEGGWTILDPT
+450 QSEGDWTILDPS

-494 TFDPPDDTP
+494 TFDPSDSTP
-503 ITAIRLETLNHA
+503 VTAIRLEALNHP

-524 AEGNFVLSEFEVFID
+524 ADGNFVLTEFEVLFDETAI
-539 QASGGRQPP
+539 P
-548 GKNGDKGTD
+548 
-557 STGGLTPP
+557 LT
-565 ARLELIKAI
+565 KAI

-644 VGCFRISISGGSADV
+644 VGCFRISISGASIDV

-669 VGTPADKRSKQ
+669 VGTPTNKRSKQ
-680 QVDQLQTAFKNTD
+680 QLEQLQTAFKNTD

-721 VMKAKAEP
+721 VMRAKAEP

-739 FLRKGAAV
+739 FLRKGTAV

-754 LPPLN
+754 LPAIHLPQD
-759 VSRRAEGRQ
+759 VDAKKRTAS
-768 PPDISSSDSAAVRG
+768 
-782 LTPAGSPSSAV
+782 
-793 ARLEFAKWLCSPDN
+793 ARLEFAKWLCSLDN

-832 DFGTQG
+832 DFGIQG

-847 DWLASEFMGQS
+847 DWLASEFVVPPLGGS
-858 EISNLKSEISNP
+858 STDSTTIPHKGGTTS
-870 AWSLKRLHRLIVTSA
+870 WSLKRLHRLIVTSA
-885 TYRQASHVRPELRER
+885 TYRQVSHLRPELRER

-1022 GLSERIMSFGPLPP
+1022 GLAGRIMSFGPLPP

-1070 REFLNAQ
+1070 RQFLNAQ

-1095 IAIARVLLNL
+1095 TAVARVLLNL

>member
-15 AWWLTS
+15 AWWLAC
-21 CGMSEF
+21 CGMSAL
-27 SPLHLL
+27 SPTFDL
-33 GLPHADADD
+33 GLPTADAAD
-42 QPAAGS
+42 QP
-48 GDPRR
+48 
-53 AQAADAGAIDFEK
+53 AADAGAIDFEK
-66 QIKPIFTKHCVE
+66 QIQPLFAKHCVD

-90 LDVGHL
+90 LDLGHL

-102 RGAAIIP
+102 RGVAIVP
-109 GKSEESILY
+109 GKSGESILF
-118 QALIGKGDATAMPYE
+118 QALIGKGDVTSMPYE

-147 WIDSGAKVPAADAT
+147 WIDSGAKVPASDAAGA
-161 TEVVKS
+161 VVKS
-167 NHWSFQPIRRPASPN
+167 NHWSFQPIRRRAVSGQKSEARGQQSP
-182 FKSQISNFKSQNLID
+182 ID

-210 PSPEADRPTLIRRLS
+210 PSPEADRSTLIRRLS
-225 LDLLGLLPS
+225 LDLLGLLPT
-234 ADDVHDFVNDKEP
+234 ADDVREFVNDKEP

-284 IDSARQIWK
+284 IDSARQVWK

-298 IHAINADMPFDQ
+298 INAINADLSFDQ

-384 ITQRDFYK
+384 ISQRDFYK
-392 LFAVFNQCDE
+392 VFAVFNHCDE

-411 QLAEQKRLDAEVAE
+411 QLAEQKRLDTEVAV
-425 AEKPLKELDTE
+425 AEKPLKELDAE

-475 ENQTLLVDFSTP
+475 DGTTLLVDFSTP

-494 TFDPPDDTP
+494 TFDPPADAP

-524 AEGNFVLSEFEVFID
+524 AEGNFVLSEFEVLAGEVSLPI
-539 QASGGRQPP
+539 A
-548 GKNGDKGTD
+548 
-557 STGGLTPP
+557 
-565 ARLELIKAI
+565 KAI

-579 EGYPV
+579 DGYPV

-617 PKEPIVAKPGSKLI
+617 PKEPIVAKPGTKLI

-644 VGCFRISISGGSADV
+644 VGCFRISVSGASADV

-669 VGTPADKRSKQ
+669 VATPADKRSKQ
-680 QVDQLQTAFKNTD
+680 QVEQLQTAFKNTD
-693 PRRKPLTEKL
+693 PRRKPLAEKL

-729 RQTHI
+729 RPTHI

-754 LPPLN
+754 LPAIHL
-759 VSRRAEGRQ
+759 SQ
-768 PPDISSSDSAAVRG
+768 DIDAKQRTAS
-782 LTPAGSPSSAV
+782 

-818 WQAFFGAGLVPTEN
+818 WQAFFGTGLVPTEN

-847 DWLASEFMGQS
+847 DWLASEFM
-858 EISNLKSEISNP
+858 
-870 AWSLKRLHRLIVTSA
+870 ADWSLKRLHRLIVTSA
-885 TYRQASHVRPELRER
+885 TYRQASHMQPELRER
-900 DPANKLLARQS
+900 DPTNKLLARQS
-911 RLRLEAELIRDV
+911 RLRLEAELVRDV

-930 MTRHLG
+930 LTRHLG

-970 MYTYFWRTS
+970 MYTYFWRSS

-1022 GLSERIMSFGPLPP
+1022 GLADRIMSFGPLP
-1036 TPPPSVADS
+1036 SVSDS

-1055 LCYSRPPTDLELRKL
+1055 LCYSRAPSDLELRKL
-1070 REFLNAQ
+1070 RKFLNAQ

-1095 IAIARVLLNL
+1095 VAVARVLLNL

>member
-1 MKSCWLKLLVLLPL
+1 MKSCWLKLLLLLPL
-15 AWWLTS
+15 AWWLAS
-21 CGMSEF
+21 EALREF
-27 SPLHLL
+27 SPSFDI
-33 GLPHADADD
+33 GLPRADADE
-42 QPAAGS
+42 PANSAKT
-48 GDPRR
+48 
-53 AQAADAGAIDFEK
+53 ANEIDFEK
-66 QIKPIFTKHCVE
+66 QIKPLFAKHCVD
-78 CHKADKDESGFR
+78 CHKADKNESGYR
-90 LDVGHL
+90 LDLGEL
-96 AIKGGD
+96 AIRGGD
-102 RGAAIIP
+102 RGTAIVP
-109 GKSEESILY
+109 GKSADSLLF
-118 QALIGKGDATAMPYE
+118 QALIGKGDVTAMPYE

-142 ELIKK
+142 ELIQK
-147 WIDSGAKVPAADAT
+147 WIDSGAKMPVSEASN
-161 TEVVKS
+161 EVVKS
-167 NHWSFQPIRRPASPN
+167 DHWSFQPIKFVVPPLGGKNAPPKGGTTN
-182 FKSQISNFKSQNLID
+182 PID
-197 AFVRA
+197 AFILA
-202 RLEREGLA
+202 RLEREGLT
-210 PSPEADRPTLIRRLS
+210 PSPEADRTTLIRRLS

-234 ADDVHDFVNDKEP
+234 PDDVHEFVSDKEP

-284 IDSARQIWK
+284 VDSARQIWK

-298 IHAINADMPFDQ
+298 INAINADMPFDQ
-310 FTVEQLAGDLL
+310 FTLEQLAGDLL

-342 EGGTDQEQFRVEAVV
+342 EGGTDQEQFRVESVV
-357 DRVSTTGA
+357 DRVNTTGA

-384 ITQRDFYK
+384 ISQRDFYK
-392 LFAVFNQCDE
+392 VFAVFNQCDE
-402 PSVPVPSAD
+402 PSIQVPSVE
-411 QLAEQKRLDAEVAE
+411 QLSEQTRLNNEIASV
-425 AEKPLKELDTE
+425 EKPLKDLDAE
-436 LLKGLPDWERSVAS
+436 LLKGLPEWEKAVAA
-450 QSEGGWTILDPT
+450 QSGESWMTLDPT

-475 ENQTLLVDFSTP
+475 EDQRLLVDFSTP

-494 TFDPPDDTP
+494 TFDPPADTP
-503 ITAIRLETLNHA
+503 ITAIRLEALNHP

-524 AEGNFVLSEFEVFID
+524 AEGNFVLSEFEAFID
-539 QASGGRQPP
+539 PNSQP
-548 GKNGDKGTD
+548 
-557 STGGLTPP
+557 STLNPQP
-565 ARLELIKAI
+565 LIKAI

-584 SDAIDGKPKT
+584 SDAIDGKPTT
-594 GWAINVKPNSGEMLN
+594 GWAINVKAGSGEMLN

-617 PKEPIVAKPGSKLI
+617 PKEPIVAKAGSKLVI
-631 VKMHQLHSVPNYL
+631 KMHQLHSVPNYL
-644 VGCFRISISGGSADV
+644 VGCFRISISGASADV

-669 VGTPADKRSKQ
+669 IATPADKRSKQ
-680 QVDQLQTAFKNTD
+680 QVAQLETAFKDTD
-693 PRRKPLTEKL
+693 PRRKPLALKL

-710 DALNKAIPTTL
+710 DAHNKAIPTTL
-721 VMKAKAEP
+721 VLRERAKP
-729 RQTHI
+729 RDTHI
-734 MIRGD
+734 HIRGD
-739 FLRKGAAV
+739 FLRHGARV
-747 EPGVPDV
+747 EPGVPDI
-754 LPPLN
+754 LDRRMGTLARPAFADATSESGKSAQPP
-759 VSRRAEGRQ
+759 SRR
-768 PPDISSSDSAAVRG
+768 I
-782 LTPAGSPSSAV
+782 
-793 ARLEFAKWLCSPDN
+793 EFAEWLCSADN
-807 PLTARVTVNRA
+807 PLTARVIANRA
-818 WQAFFGAGLVPTEN
+818 WQAFFGTGLVPTEN

-838 DPPTHPELL
+838 DLPTHPELL
-847 DWLASEFMGQS
+847 DWLAAELMGRLEDREMGS
-858 EISNLKSEISNP
+858 KTDRDSHPITPSPHHPTSST
-870 AWSLKRLHRLIVTSA
+870 AWSPKRLHRLIVTST

-900 DPANKLLARQS
+900 DPSNKLLARQS
-911 RLRLEAELIRDV
+911 RIRLEAELIRDV

-930 MTRHLG
+930 ITRHIG
-936 GPGVN
+936 GQGVN

-958 AESTGLDRYRRG
+958 AESTGPDRYRRG
-970 MYTYFWRTS
+970 MYTYFWRSS

-1013 DRSFHEFAV
+1013 DRAFHEFAI
-1022 GLSERIMSFGPLPP
+1022 GLADRITSLGPLPP

-1055 LCYSRPPTDLELRKL
+1055 LCYSRPPSDLELRKL

-1095 IAIARVLLNL
+1095 TAVARVLLNL

>member
-15 AWWLTS
+15 AWWLTC
-21 CGMSEF
+21 CGMSAL
-27 SPLHLL
+27 SPTFDL
-33 GLPHADADD
+33 GLPTADAAD
-42 QPAAGS
+42 QP
-48 GDPRR
+48 
-53 AQAADAGAIDFEK
+53 AADAGAIDFEK
-66 QIKPIFTKHCVE
+66 QIKPIFAKHCVE
-78 CHKADKDESGFR
+78 CHKADKDESGYR
-90 LDVGHL
+90 LDLGDL

-102 RGAAIIP
+102 RGAAIVP
-109 GKSEESILY
+109 GKSDESLLF
-118 QALIGKGDATAMPYE
+118 QALIGKGEVTAMPYE

-147 WIDSGAKVPAADAT
+147 WIDGGAKVPVSDAAGA
-161 TEVVKS
+161 VVKS
-167 NHWSFQPIRRPASPN
+167 NHWSFQPIRRPAMPKFVVPPLGGTTN
-182 FKSQISNFKSQNLID
+182 PID
-197 AFVRA
+197 AFVQA

-234 ADDVHDFVNDKEP
+234 ADDVREFVNDKEP

-272 DIARYADSNGFT
+272 DVARYADSNGFT

-298 IHAINADMPFDQ
+298 INAINADMPFDQ

-384 ITQRDFYK
+384 ISQRDFYK
-392 LFAVFNQCDE
+392 VFAVFNHCDE
-402 PSVPVPSAD
+402 PSLPVPSAD
-411 QLAEQKRLDAEVAE
+411 QLAEQKRLDAEVAD
-425 AEKPLKELDTE
+425 AEKPLKELDAE
-436 LLKGLPDWERSVAS
+436 LLKNLPDWERLVAS
-450 QSEGGWTILDPT
+450 QSEGSWTILDPT

-475 ENQTLLVDFSTP
+475 EGSTLLVDFSTP

-494 TFDPPDDTP
+494 TFDPPADTP

-524 AEGNFVLSEFEVFID
+524 AEGNFVLSEFDVLLEE
-539 QASGGRQPP
+539 GGIRKAEG
-548 GKNGDKGTD
+548 GKENP
-557 STGGLTPP
+557 SP
-565 ARLELIKAI
+565 LIKAI

-579 EGYPV
+579 DGYPV
-584 SDAIDGKPKT
+584 SDAIDGKPTT

-644 VGCFRISISGGSADV
+644 VGCFRISVSGASADV

-669 VGTPADKRSKQ
+669 VATPADKRSKQ
-680 QVDQLQTAFKNTD
+680 QVAQLQTAFKNTD
-693 PRRKPLTEKL
+693 PRRKPLADKL

-710 DALNKAIPTTL
+710 DALNKSIPTTL

-729 RQTHI
+729 RSTHI

-754 LPPLN
+754 LPAIHLPQGQDLDAKKRTA
-759 VSRRAEGRQ
+759 S
-768 PPDISSSDSAAVRG
+768 
-782 LTPAGSPSSAV
+782 

-818 WQAFFGAGLVPTEN
+818 WQTFFGAGLVPTEN

-838 DPPTHPELL
+838 DLPTHPELL
-847 DWLASEFMGQS
+847 DWLAYEFGIRNSEVETDADIPTSDFR
-858 EISNLKSEISNP
+858 LP
-870 AWSLKRLHRLIVTSA
+870 TLFSLKRLHRVIVTSA
-885 TYRQASHVRPELRER
+885 TYRQASHMRPELRER

-930 MTRHLG
+930 LTRHLG

-999 NRSNTPLQALTLAN
+999 NRSNTPLQALTIAN

-1022 GLSERIMSFGPLPP
+1022 SLSERILSFGPLPP

-1055 LCYSRPPTDLELRKL
+1055 LCNSRTPTDRELRKL

-1077 RTAFAAD
+1077 RAAFAAD

-1095 IAIARVLLNL
+1095 IAVARVLLNL

>member
-15 AWWLTS
+15 AWWLAC
-21 CGMSEF
+21 CGMSAL
-27 SPLHLL
+27 SPTFDL
-33 GLPHADADD
+33 GLPTADAAD
-42 QPAAGS
+42 QP
-48 GDPRR
+48 
-53 AQAADAGAIDFEK
+53 AADAGAIDFEK
-66 QIKPIFTKHCVE
+66 QIQPLFAKHCVD
-78 CHKADKDESGFR
+78 CHRADKNESGFR
-90 LDVGHL
+90 LDLGHL

-102 RGAAIIP
+102 RGVAIVP
-109 GKSEESILY
+109 GKSGESILF
-118 QALIGKGDATAMPYE
+118 QALIGKGDVTSMPYE

-147 WIDSGAKVPAADAT
+147 WIDSGAKLPASDAAGA
-161 TEVVKS
+161 VVKS
-167 NHWSFQPIRRPASPN
+167 NHWSFQPIRRRAVSGQKSEARGQQSP
-182 FKSQISNFKSQNLID
+182 ID

-210 PSPEADRPTLIRRLS
+210 PSPEADRSTLIRRLS
-225 LDLLGLLPS
+225 LDLLGLLPT
-234 ADDVHDFVNDKEP
+234 ADDVREFVNDKEP

-284 IDSARQIWK
+284 IDSARQVWK

-298 IHAINADMPFDQ
+298 INAINADLSFDQ

-384 ITQRDFYK
+384 ISQRDFYK
-392 LFAVFNQCDE
+392 VFAVFNHCDE

-411 QLAEQKRLDAEVAE
+411 QLAEQKRLDTEVAV
-425 AEKPLKELDTE
+425 AEKPLKELDAE

-475 ENQTLLVDFSTP
+475 DGTTLLVDFSTP

-494 TFDPPDDTP
+494 TFDPPADAP

-524 AEGNFVLSEFEVFID
+524 AEGNFVLSEFEVLAGEVSLPI
-539 QASGGRQPP
+539 A
-548 GKNGDKGTD
+548 
-557 STGGLTPP
+557 
-565 ARLELIKAI
+565 KAI

-579 EGYPV
+579 DGYPV

-617 PKEPIVAKPGSKLI
+617 PKEPIVAKPGTKLI

-644 VGCFRISISGGSADV
+644 VGCFRISVSGASADV

-669 VGTPADKRSKQ
+669 VATPADKRSKQ
-680 QVDQLQTAFKNTD
+680 QVEQLQTAFKNTD
-693 PRRKPLTEKL
+693 PRRKPLADKL

-729 RQTHI
+729 RPTHI

-754 LPPLN
+754 LPAIHL
-759 VSRRAEGRQ
+759 SQ
-768 PPDISSSDSAAVRG
+768 DIDAKQRTAS
-782 LTPAGSPSSAV
+782 

-847 DWLASEFMGQS
+847 DWLASEFM
-858 EISNLKSEISNP
+858 
-870 AWSLKRLHRLIVTSA
+870 ADWSLKRLHRLIVTSA
-885 TYRQASHVRPELRER
+885 TYRQASHMQPELRER
-900 DPANKLLARQS
+900 DPTNKLLARQS
-911 RLRLEAELIRDV
+911 RLRLEAELVRDV

-930 MTRHLG
+930 LTRHLG

-970 MYTYFWRTS
+970 MYTYFWRSS

-1022 GLSERIMSFGPLPP
+1022 GLADRIMSFGPLP
-1036 TPPPSVADS
+1036 SVSDS

-1055 LCYSRPPTDLELRKL
+1055 LCYSRAPSDLELRKL

-1095 IAIARVLLNL
+1095 VAVARVLLNL

>member
-15 AWWLTS
+15 AWWLTC
-21 CGMSEF
+21 CGMSAL
-27 SPLHLL
+27 SPTFDL
-33 GLPHADADD
+33 GLPTADAAD
-42 QPAAGS
+42 QPAADS
-48 GDPRR
+48 
-53 AQAADAGAIDFEK
+53 GAIDFEK
-66 QIKPIFTKHCVE
+66 QIRPLFAKHCVD
-78 CHKADKDESGFR
+78 CHKPDKDESGFR
-90 LDVGHL
+90 LDLGHL
-96 AIKGGD
+96 AIRGGD
-102 RGAAIIP
+102 RGVAIVP
-109 GKSEESILY
+109 GKSDESLLF
-118 QALIGKGDATAMPYE
+118 QALIGKGDITAMPYE
-133 KPRLPAADI
+133 KPRLPASDI

-147 WIDSGAKVPAADAT
+147 WIDSGAKVPVSDAAGA
-161 TEVVKS
+161 VVKS
-167 NHWSFQPIRRPASPN
+167 NHWSFQPIQRPAARGQGSGVRG
-182 FKSQISNFKSQNLID
+182 QQNPID

-202 RLEREGLA
+202 RLDREGIV

-225 LDLLGLLPS
+225 LDLLGVLPS
-234 ADDVHDFVNDKEP
+234 PDVVRDFVADQES
-247 DAYERLVDRLLASPA
+247 DAYERLVDRLLTSPA

-298 IHAINADMPFDQ
+298 INAINADMPFDQ

-384 ITQRDFYK
+384 ISQRDFYK
-392 LFAVFNQCDE
+392 VFAVFNHCDE
-402 PSVPVPSAD
+402 PSLPVPSAE
-411 QLAEQKRLDAEVAE
+411 QLTAQKRLDVEVAE
-425 AEKPLKELDTE
+425 AEKPLKELDAE

-450 QSEGGWTILDPT
+450 QSEGGWTILDPA

-475 ENQTLLVDFSTP
+475 EGSTLLVDFSTP

-494 TFDPPDDTP
+494 TFDPPADTP

-524 AEGNFVLSEFEVFID
+524 ADGNFVLSEFEVL
-539 QASGGRQPP
+539 AGETSLP
-548 GKNGDKGTD
+548 
-557 STGGLTPP
+557 L
-565 ARLELIKAI
+565 AKAI

-579 EGYPV
+579 DGYPV
-584 SDAIDGKPKT
+584 SDAIDGKPTT

-609 VPREAVFF
+609 VPREAVFL
-617 PKEPIVAKPGSKLI
+617 PKEPIVAKPGTKLI
-631 VKMHQLHSVPNYL
+631 VKMHQLHSLPNYL
-644 VGCFRISISGGSADV
+644 VGCFRISVSGASADV

-669 VGTPADKRSKQ
+669 VATPADKRSKQ
-680 QVDQLQTAFKNTD
+680 QVEQLQTAFKNTD
-693 PRRKPLTEKL
+693 PRRKPLADKL

-710 DALNKAIPTTL
+710 DALNKSIPTTL
-721 VMKAKAEP
+721 VFKAKAEP
-729 RQTHI
+729 RQTNI

-754 LPPLN
+754 LPAIHL
-759 VSRRAEGRQ
+759 SQ
-768 PPDISSSDSAAVRG
+768 DIDVKKRTAS
-782 LTPAGSPSSAV
+782 

-818 WQAFFGAGLVPTEN
+818 WQAFFGVGLVPTEN

-847 DWLASEFMGQS
+847 DWLASELMQD
-858 EISNLKSEISNP
+858 
-870 AWSLKRLHRLIVTSA
+870 WSLKHLHRLIVTSA
-885 TYRQASHVRPELRER
+885 TYRQASNMRPELRES
-900 DPANKLLARQS
+900 DPSNKLLARQS
-911 RLRLEAELIRDV
+911 RLRLEAELVRDV
-923 CLSASGL
+923 SLSASGL
-930 MTRHLG
+930 LTRHLG

-970 MYTYFWRTS
+970 MYTYFWRSS

-1022 GLSERIMSFGPLPP
+1022 GLADRIMSIGPLPP
-1036 TPPPSVADS
+1036 TPSPSVADS

-1055 LCYSRPPTDLELRKL
+1055 VCYSRAPTDQELRKL

-1095 IAIARVLLNL
+1095 TAVARVLLNL

>member
-1 MKSCWLKLLVLLPL
+1 MKSCWLKLLLLLPL
-15 AWWLTS
+15 VWWLT
-21 CGMSEF
+21 GEALREF
-27 SPLHLL
+27 SPSFDF
-33 GLPHADADD
+33 GLPRADADE
-42 QPAAGS
+42 PANSAKT
-48 GDPRR
+48 
-53 AQAADAGAIDFEK
+53 ANEIDFEK
-66 QIKPIFTKHCVE
+66 QIKPLFAKHCVD
-78 CHKADKDESGFR
+78 CHKADKNESGYR
-90 LDVGHL
+90 LDLGDL
-96 AIKGGD
+96 AIRGGD
-102 RGAAIIP
+102 RGAAIVP
-109 GKSEESILY
+109 GKSADSLLF
-118 QALIGKGDATAMPYE
+118 QALIGKGDVTAMPYE

-142 ELIKK
+142 ELIQK
-147 WIDSGAKVPAADAT
+147 WIDSGAKVPASEASN
-161 TEVVKS
+161 EVVKS
-167 NHWSFQPIRRPASPN
+167 DHWSFQPVKRPAMPN
-182 FKSQISNFKSQNLID
+182 FKSQISNLKSLDPPNLKSQNPVD
-197 AFVRA
+197 AFILA
-202 RLEREGLA
+202 RLEREGLT
-210 PSPEADRPTLIRRLS
+210 PSPEADRTTLIRRLS

-234 ADDVHDFVNDKEP
+234 PDDVHEFVNDKEP

-298 IHAINADMPFDQ
+298 INAINADMPFDQ
-310 FTVEQLAGDLL
+310 FTLEQLAGDLL

-342 EGGTDQEQFRVEAVV
+342 EGGTDQEQFRVESVV
-357 DRVSTTGA
+357 DRVNTTGA

-384 ITQRDFYK
+384 ISQRDFYK
-392 LFAVFNQCDE
+392 VYAVFNQCDE
-402 PSVPVPSAD
+402 PSIQVPSTD
-411 QLAEQKRLDAEVAE
+411 QLFEQTRLNNEIASV
-425 AEKPLKELDTE
+425 EKPLKDLDAE
-436 LLKGLPDWERSVAS
+436 LLKGLPDWEKAVAA
-450 QSEGGWTILDPT
+450 QSGESWTTLDPT

-475 ENQTLLVDFSTP
+475 EDQRLLVDFSTP

-494 TFDPPDDTP
+494 TFDPPADTP
-503 ITAIRLETLNHA
+503 ITAIRLEALNHP

-524 AEGNFVLSEFEVFID
+524 AEGNFVLSEFEVFVED
-539 QASGGRQPP
+539 GGKSEISNLKFQI
-548 GKNGDKGTD
+548 
-557 STGGLTPP
+557 S
-565 ARLELIKAI
+565 KAI

-584 SDAIDGKPKT
+584 SDAIDGKPTT
-594 GWAINVKPNSGEMLN
+594 GWAINVKPSSGEMLN

-617 PKEPIVAKPGSKLI
+617 PKEPIVAKAGSKLVI
-631 VKMHQLHSVPNYL
+631 KMHQLHSVPNYL
-644 VGCFRISISGGSADV
+644 VGCFRISVSGASADV
-659 LSVPASIKKI
+659 LSVPASIKMI
-669 VGTPADKRSKQ
+669 IATPAGKRSKP
-680 QVDQLQTAFKNTD
+680 QVVQLETAFKDTD
-693 PRRKPLTEKL
+693 PRRKPLAVKL

-710 DALNKAIPTTL
+710 DAHNKAIPTTL
-721 VMKAKAEP
+721 VLRERAKP
-729 RQTHI
+729 RDTHI
-734 MIRGD
+734 HIRGD
-739 FLRKGAAV
+739 FLRHGARV

-754 LPPLN
+754 LPPLDL
-759 VSRRAEGRQ
+759 RRADGRQ
-768 PPDISSSDSAAVRG
+768 PSDDSQTSSTVRE
-782 LTPAGSPSSAV
+782 LTLSGSPTSASRRV
-793 ARLEFAKWLCSPDN
+793 EFAQWLCSADN
-807 PLTARVTVNRA
+807 PLTARVIANRA

-832 DFGTQG
+832 DLGTQG
-838 DPPTHPELL
+838 DLPTHPELL
-847 DWLASEFMGQS
+847 DWLALELMGESETSNPKS
-858 EISNLKSEISNP
+858 EISNLKSQISNST
-870 AWSLKRLHRLIVTSA
+870 WSLKRLHRLIVTSA
-885 TYRQASHVRPELRER
+885 TYRQASHLRPELRER
-900 DPANKLLARQS
+900 DPSNKLLARQS
-911 RLRLEAELIRDV
+911 RIRLEAELIRDV

-930 MTRHLG
+930 ITRHLG

-1022 GLSERIMSFGPLPP
+1022 GLADRITSLGPLPP
-1036 TPPPSVADS
+1036 TVPSSVADS

-1055 LCYSRPPTDLELRKL
+1055 LCYSRPPSDLELRKL

-1077 RTAFAAD
+1077 RTAFATD

-1095 IAIARVLLNL
+1095 TAVARVLLNL